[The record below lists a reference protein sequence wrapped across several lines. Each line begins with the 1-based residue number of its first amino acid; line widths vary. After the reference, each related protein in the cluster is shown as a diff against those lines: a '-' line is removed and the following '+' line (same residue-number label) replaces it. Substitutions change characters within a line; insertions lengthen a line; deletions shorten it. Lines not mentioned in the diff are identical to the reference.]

1 MKQLLKITAMLLCVV
16 MHSHGIDDNQP
27 PLTSEMLSL
36 GLTPFTQRNEQIKTI
51 YLVDDEI
58 WEERLKT
65 ATKQFAVIEEKR
77 KKEGE
82 IKELIPLY
90 WTLSQTY
97 DYGPANA
104 VLHSACCLGEFE
116 LTKNSDWS
124 MFFGS
129 KPADEFDMNFKRIAY
144 KRHKDYYLD
153 KELDHE
159 QNSDS
164 STGVTSHNGSFSC
177 EEKHPQDAIAERQ
190 PLLRDGS
197 AKNQPQN
204 GLRRR
209 HVKN

>member
-1 MKQLLKITAMLLCVV
+1 MKQLIKIISMLLCVV

-36 GLTPFTQRNEQIKTI
+36 GLTPFTQRNEQIRTT

-65 ATKQFAVIEEKR
+65 ATKQFIVIEEKR

-82 IKELIPLY
+82 IKKLIPLY
-90 WTLSQTY
+90 WALSQTY

-124 MFFGS
+124 MFFNS
-129 KPADEFDMNFKRIAY
+129 RPSTVNSMNLDRSVYFSD
-144 KRHKDYYLD
+144 KDHYIN

-177 EEKHPQDAIAERQ
+177 EEKHHQDSIAERQ
-190 PLLRDGS
+190 PLLRESS
-197 AKNQPQN
+197 AKTQPQD